1 MNLRQLEYFCAI
13 AEEHQITAA
22 ARRLHIS
29 QPPLSYELSQLER
42 ELGCTLVNRSSH
54 GTELTEA
61 GRVLYERARQMLDL
75 AEETRNEVAN
85 VGKGMAGTLSVGI
98 ISSSGG
104 QVPSGRLL
112 GMFAGN
118 GQVHLQLREGNT
130 YEVLDMLRRGIVELG
145 VVRTPFQREGLECSF
160 SQPES
165 MVAVMPEGLVVG
177 EDGDSVTLAELAGV
191 PLVIYR
197 RFERILGDLF
207 SERGIEPYFACVND
221 DARTTC
227 AWASRGMGIGL
238 VPASFLSL
246 LKLEGCVVKRVD
258 EEALVTRMCVVWPE
272 KRRLSPLAQRFVE
285 LVWE

>member
-85 VGKGMAGTLSVGI
+85 VGLGLAGTLSVGI

-104 QVPSGRLL
+104 QVPSERLI
-112 GMFAGN
+112 GMFRGN
-118 GQVHLQLREGNT
+118 GRVHLQLREGNT

-145 VVRTPFQREGLECSF
+145 VVRTPFQQEGFECSF
-160 SQPES
+160 AQPES
-165 MVAVMPEGLVVG
+165 MVAVMPEGLVRG
-177 EDGDSVTLAELAGV
+177 KDEGSVTLAELAGV

-207 SERGIEPYFACVND
+207 QERGIEPYFACVND

-227 AWASRGMGIGL
+227 VWASRGMGIGL

-246 LKLEGCVVKRVD
+246 LKLGGCVVKRVD